1 MNSNQSVDLKSKYR
15 HVFMVDTLHYWKGH
29 RQNYVPT
36 LDLVLTYD
44 LGLYKFIQEEG
55 GDVFYVDHLVDAQR
69 MQVNNFISYQFFKD
83 WHFAADGQDI
93 FKYKGIPFGFSFR
106 LEIWNDLISYIR
118 TYLCL
123 SRLSEVDADLI
134 IMISDNEVI
143 SSILKTLKIT
153 FTIVKPDNLS
163 AEEPSYFFPIAQW
176 MDEKIRP
183 KGLRAFLYKAREWVS
198 AIYGHSIPV
207 IDKFLSK
214 KIKATIF
221 MQEYHPTRKLIA
233 HFRKDDEI
241 KVLLTNFSRQTKLTE
256 NLKERLLPISGSLQ
270 KYEDS
275 ASQLMA
281 EFEERRTAS
290 LVLDGGADITI
301 EAYNLIE
308 DRIKDRVAYT
318 LRTLGSCIKYL
329 DKHPVSLEVLIANI
343 GHTATLFDCVCK
355 QRGIPSYLII
365 NGLLGPQYSDESK
378 YATVINSYSES
389 IKTHYYRGMDNIV
402 VLGDPRMDMYP
413 PELHKPNLNI
423 HSPTVTIGASG
434 FNSVDLNSYVAV
446 EFDFMHDVLSA
457 LTIIKTRGTNIKP
470 IIKVRGNGYR
480 VQYENFVET
489 FFPELDCEIIDT
501 TTMKEILMKTDFYI
515 SIYSQTLFEASCLG
529 IPVVYYKKDNE
540 IKDTPFDGCS
550 ELVTVD
556 NIDDLVTAFGAFQH
570 NRGRYQDFLR
580 RDVME
585 KYIGPL
591 DGGNLERNKAYIY
604 SLLDGQS

>member
-1 MNSNQSVDLKSKYR
+1 MNSNPNINLKAKYR
-15 HVFMVDTLHYWKGH
+15 HIFIVDTLNYWKGH
-29 RQNYVPT
+29 RQDYAPT

-44 LGLYKFIQEEG
+44 LGLHKFIQQKG

-69 MQVNNFISYQFFKD
+69 MQANNFISYQFFKD
-83 WHFAADGQDI
+83 WHFDEHGQDI

-106 LEIWNDLISYIR
+106 VEIWNDYISYIR

-123 SRLSEVDADLI
+123 SRLLKIDANSI
-134 IMISDNEVI
+134 ILISDNEVI
-143 SSILKTLKIT
+143 SSVLKTLKIT
-153 FTIVKPDNLS
+153 FTIVKSDS
-163 AEEPSYFFPIAQW
+163 SSTEPSYFFPIAQW

-198 AIYGHSIPV
+198 AIYGYSMPV

-214 KIKATIF
+214 ELKATIF
-221 MQEYHPTRKLIA
+221 IQEYHPTRKLIA
-233 HFRKDDEI
+233 HFRKDPKI
-241 KVLLTNFSRQTKLTE
+241 KVLLTNFSRQTKLTD
-256 NLKERLLPISGSLQ
+256 NLTERLLPISGSLQ
-270 KYEDS
+270 KYEDTT
-275 ASQLMA
+275 SQLMA
-281 EFEERRTAS
+281 EFEERRTAR
-290 LVLDGGADITI
+290 LVLDDGADIAL

-308 DRIKDRVAYT
+308 DRIKNRVTST
-318 LRTLGSCIKYL
+318 LRTLDSCIKYL
-329 DKHPVSLEVLIANI
+329 DKYPVSLEVLIANI

-355 QRGIPSYLII
+355 ERGIPSYLII
-365 NGLLGPQYSDESK
+365 NGLLGPEYSDESK

-413 PELHKPNLNI
+413 PDLQKPNLNI
-423 HSPTVTIGASG
+423 SSPTVTIGASG

-457 LTIIKTRGTNIKP
+457 LSILKKRGADIKP

-480 VQYENFVET
+480 AQYESFAET
-489 FFPELDCEIIDT
+489 FFSELDCEIIDT
-501 TTMKEILMKTDFYI
+501 IPMKDVLMKTDFYI

-529 IPVVYYKKDNE
+529 IPAVYYKKDNE
-540 IKDTPFDGCS
+540 IKEPPFDGRS

-556 NIDDLVTAFGAFQH
+556 NIDGLVSAFDDFQH
-570 NRGRYQDFLR
+570 DPSRYQDFLK

-591 DGGNLERNKAYIY
+591 DGGNLERNKAFIY
-604 SLLDGQS
+604 SSLGGQS